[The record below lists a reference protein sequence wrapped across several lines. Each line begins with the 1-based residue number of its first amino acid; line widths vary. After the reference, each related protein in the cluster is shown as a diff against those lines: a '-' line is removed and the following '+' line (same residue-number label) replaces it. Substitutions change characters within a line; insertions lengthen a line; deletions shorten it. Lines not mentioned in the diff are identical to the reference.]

1 MSKNHPV
8 LFPFYLYNEKQI
20 LMVLSIF
27 SKVMICKPWY
37 AEDPEL
43 LKDQTYSDYVH
54 LQHPPLER
62 KPEKNFKDLLPEY
75 YRWMME
81 HPDRTTWESLKNYQ
95 ATESGEEKIW
105 AIRKIIRNEGQDFQ
119 ISSNDKDFASH
130 LILHLA
136 QETEKHRMELDN
148 RLRILK
154 ERGSVLEGVIE
165 EINQDNNLLNNLQ
178 SFKMDRMMEESHL
191 TYIVESWLDL
201 FGDSLS
207 ATEPLITFERPVF
220 DLLKDGSLEMIGG
233 DESARIIL
241 HETEFPDLSVYEL
254 NEILKRKKEDPLKG
268 IIDDFL
274 TRLQGLEIE
283 TKTPFSIPNELS
295 VIREDMGVSPGLLH
309 LEIMYYDLPED
320 EGYSKASRI
329 FKELNQR
336 IIIHLEQV
344 S

>member
-27 SKVMICKPWY
+27 NKVIIYKPWY
-37 AEDPEL
+37 AEDPEF
-43 LKDQTYSDYVH
+43 LKDQTYSDFVR
-54 LQHPPLER
+54 LQNPPLER
-62 KPEKNFKDLLPEY
+62 KPENNFKDLLPEY

-81 HPDRTTWESLKNYQ
+81 HPDRTAWESLKNYR

-105 AIRKIIRNEGQDFQ
+105 AIRKIIRNAGQDFQ
-119 ISSNDKDFASH
+119 ISNSDKAFISH

-136 QETEKHRMELDN
+136 QETEKHRMELND
-148 RLRILK
+148 RVRVLK
-154 ERGSVLEGVIE
+154 EKGSVLEGVIE
-165 EINQDNNLLNNLQ
+165 EINQENDLLNNLQ
-178 SFKMDRMMEESHL
+178 SFTMERMMEESHL
-191 TYIVESWLDL
+191 TYVVESWLDL
-201 FGDSLS
+201 FGDSLTG
-207 ATEPLITFERPVF
+207 AEPLITFERPVF

-254 NEILKRKKEDPLKG
+254 NEILNRKNEGPLKG
-268 IIDDFL
+268 VIEDFL
-274 TRLQGLEIE
+274 TRLQGLKIK
-283 TKTPFSIPNELS
+283 TKIPFSIPTELS
-295 VIREDMGVSPGLLH
+295 GIEEVIGVSPGRLH

-320 EGYSKASRI
+320 ESYSKVSRI
-329 FKELNQR
+329 LKELNQR